1 LVKEKLPEAEV
12 YVYYIDM
19 RAFGKGYEE
28 FYQRI
33 KEEGIHI
40 IRGRT
45 AQISQ
50 ENGHLSMRSED
61 IVGGEIQEQD
71 VDMVILSVG
80 LEPHAENQELANRLG
95 ISVDAYGWLKERDA
109 VFQPVNTNSPGIRI
123 AGVCQGPKDIPDTVA
138 QASAAA
144 AGIIQN
150 VLSGRINHP
159 TLQFS
164 NQTILET
171 IL

>member
-1 LVKEKLPEAEV
+1 
-12 YVYYIDM
+12 
-19 RAFGKGYEE
+19 
-28 FYQRI
+28 
-33 KEEGIHI
+33 
-40 IRGRT
+40 
-45 AQISQ
+45 
-50 ENGHLSMRSED
+50 MRSED